1 MGVQQGTTRLKKN
14 HAVSA
19 KQKSDVKRRTCR
31 IGGVWAR
38 GRFER
43 RSGPV
48 EASDVELAAEDESF
62 LFGDAGIE
70 LYGSISNPFELGQL

>member
-1 MGVQQGTTRLKKN
+1 MLSIFCDDGDHDCDDHARDGGDWAGAGETHGSEDGTGT
-14 HAVSA
+14 V
-19 KQKSDVKRRTCR
+19 
-31 IGGVWAR
+31 
-38 GRFER
+38 
-43 RSGPV
+43 V